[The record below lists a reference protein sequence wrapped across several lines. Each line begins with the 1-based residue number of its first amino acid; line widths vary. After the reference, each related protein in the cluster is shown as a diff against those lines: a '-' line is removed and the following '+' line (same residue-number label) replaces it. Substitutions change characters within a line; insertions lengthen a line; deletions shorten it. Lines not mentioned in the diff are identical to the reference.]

1 MSIIV
6 SELRCD
12 GKEEAVSLA
21 MKKIGV
27 SSSEINFSAVYK
39 MSKDARHKALS
50 LVFSVIIS
58 LKDKD
63 KEKKLAE
70 KLRFV
75 SYVSEETETVLSG
88 EERLKNSPV
97 IVGFGPAGMFAA
109 LILAERGYNPI
120 VIERGA
126 DIDKRV
132 KICEGFFSGGAFSER
147 TNVQFGEGGA
157 GTFSDGKLTT
167 RINDP
172 LCREVLIRLNGFGA
186 DEKILY
192 EAKPHIGTDKLR
204 EIVKN
209 IRLKIES
216 LGGKVIF
223 ENKLVDI
230 NISGGKIKS
239 IVTEKGEIETETLI
253 LAMGHSARDTFSML
267 NTKQIAMEEKPFS
280 VGVRIEQ
287 KQEVINKA
295 MYGEEYNSKVF
306 GNAEYQL
313 SLRKGERAVY
323 TFCMCPGGV
332 VVPAASEEEG
342 LCVNGMSYSGRNLEN
357 ANSALVVSV
366 SGEDFGSELFSGIN
380 FQRELERKAYM
391 LGGRKYSAPIEY
403 ASDFLGEKGEKTVL
417 PSYPIA
423 VEEADLKTLFP
434 ECVSSMLADG
444 LLSFRRKIRD
454 FDRGAVLTGVETR
467 TSSPLRILRNE
478 NRESVSVKGLYPA
491 GEGAGYA
498 GGIMSAAVDGIKT
511 ANAVISKYAPIR

>member
-1 MSIIV
+1 MSVIV
-6 SELRCD
+6 SEIRCNS
-12 GKEEAVSLA
+12 KEEAIASAL
-21 MKKIGV
+21 KKIGV
-27 SSSEINFSAVYK
+27 SSSEINYANVYK
-39 MSKDARHKALS
+39 ISKDARHKSLS

-58 LKDKD
+58 LKNLQ
-63 KEKKLAE
+63 KERKIAE

-75 SYVSEETETVLSG
+75 SYVSEETETVESGKEKLSG
-88 EERLKNSPV
+88 RPV
-97 IVGFGPAGMFAA
+97 IVGFGPAGMFSA
-109 LILAERGYNPI
+109 LILAERGYKPI

-172 LCREVLIRLNGFGA
+172 LCRKVLEKLVSFGA
-186 DEKILY
+186 DEKIKY

-204 EIVKN
+204 EVVKN
-209 IRLKIES
+209 IRLRIEA
-216 LGGKVIF
+216 LGGEVIF

-230 NISGGKIKS
+230 NINGGKVRS
-239 IVTEKGEIETETLI
+239 ITAEKGEIKTETVI
-253 LAMGHSARDTFSML
+253 LATGHSARDTFSML
-267 NTKQIAMEEKPFS
+267 LEKQIAMEQKPFS

-287 KQEVINKA
+287 KQEVINRS
-295 MYGEEYNSKVF
+295 MFGDGYDSSVF

-313 SLRKGERAVY
+313 SLRKGDRAVY
-323 TFCMCPGGV
+323 TFCMCPGGI

-342 LCVNGMSYSGRNLEN
+342 LCVNGMSYSGRDLEN

-366 SGEDFGSELFSGIN
+366 SSSDFGNELFSGVN
-380 FQRELERKAYM
+380 FQRELERKAYI
-391 LGGRKYSAPIEY
+391 LGGRNYKAPIEY
-403 ASDFLGEKGEKTVL
+403 ASDFLGERGEKTVT

-423 VEEADLKTLFP
+423 VEEADLKTVFP
-434 ECVSSMLADG
+434 EFVNGMLTDG
-444 LLSFRRKIRD
+444 LLNFRRKIKN
-454 FDRGAVLTGVETR
+454 FDSGAVLTGVETR
-467 TSSPLRILRNE
+467 TSSPLRILRNDE
-478 NRESVSVKGLYPA
+478 RESLSAKGLYPA

-511 ANAVISKYAPIR
+511 AYAVISKYAPID